1 MTTDSLFDVSQEIVL
16 ITGSSGQL
24 GGEYAKIFLERGANV
39 IGLDVRPSADSD
51 SLSARYPERY
61 LFCASDVTVKASLQR
76 ALIKITSKFGT
87 PTLFLFNQLRELQA
101 TRWLS
106 STPWLEGHELASLFG
121 MG

>member
-39 IGLDVRPSADSD
+39 IGLDVRPSTDSD
-51 SLSARYPERY
+51 LLSARYPERY

-76 ALIKITSKFGT
+76 A
-87 PTLFLFNQLRELQA
+87 
-101 TRWLS
+101 
-106 STPWLEGHELASLFG
+106 
-121 MG
+121 